1 VTQVLVD
8 KPLDELWAYR
18 PDVHEPADFDA
29 FWAQQLVQARG
40 HDLDARFDPIDVGLS
55 TVEVA
60 DVTFAG
66 HGGAPIRAW
75 LLVPRQRSGP
85 LPTVVEF
92 VGYGGGRGLAHERL
106 FWSAAGFAHLVM
118 DTREQGAAWSVGDT
132 ADVGDSGAPSTP
144 GFLTRGVADPAQHY
158 YTRLFVDAARAV
170 DAARSHPDVDGDR
183 IAVLGGS
190 QGGGLALAAAH
201 LADGPAAVSS
211 QVPFL
216 AHFRRAVEVT
226 DKHPYVEVSTYCGA
240 HRDRIDDVFH
250 TLSYLDV
257 VNHAK
262 RATAPALFSVGLADA
277 VCPPSTVFAAYHAYG
292 GVDKDIRVYPFNE
305 HEGGGAHHV
314 REEFAFLRKV
324 LGAGLGDRS

>member
-1 VTQVLVD
+1 MLVD

-18 PDVHEPADFDA
+18 PQVDEPTDFDA
-29 FWAQQLVQARG
+29 FWDGQLAQVRE
-40 HDLDARFDPIDVGLS
+40 HDVDARFDPVDVGLA
-55 TVEVA
+55 TVEVS
-60 DVTFAG
+60 DVTFTG
-66 HGGAPIRAW
+66 HGGTPVKGW
-75 LLVPRQRSGP
+75 LLLPRHRSGP
-85 LPTVVEF
+85 LPTVVEY
-92 VGYGGGRGLAHERL
+92 VGYGGGRGLPHERL

-118 DTREQGAAWSVGDT
+118 DTRGQGASWSVGDT
-132 ADVGDSGAPSTP
+132 ADVGDGGAPSTP
-144 GFLTRGVADPAQHY
+144 GFLTRGILDPPRHY

-170 DAARSHPDVDGDR
+170 DAARHHPDVDDDR
-183 IAVLGGS
+183 VAVLGGS

-201 LADGPAAVSS
+201 LAERPAAVSS

-226 DKHPYVEVSTYCGA
+226 DTHPYVEVSTYCSA
-240 HRDRIDDVFH
+240 HRDRIDDVFA

-277 VCPPSTVFAAYHAYG
+277 VCPASTVFAAFHAYAG
-292 GVDKDIRVYPFNE
+292 GDKDIRVYPFNE

-314 REEFAFLRKV
+314 REELSFLRKMPT
-324 LGAGLGDRS
+324 